1 MHYIFLVLYL
11 ITSVLH
17 LIASYKDDKEWRKRT
32 KPFLLFFLILF
43 YVTAPQEKNIYL
55 ILALV
60 FSWLGDLLLMGKGNT
75 MFTLGGISFGLSH
88 LFFILTFT
96 GFIIFEHVNFIFVIL
111 LFTIYAVLSFIVI
124 KLVKDTT
131 PRKMVVPM
139 YVYLIFN
146 TIMNLFA
153 FMQTGFGNRQE
164 LTFSFTLAS
173 YIGAALFFISDCVL
187 FIVRYYKDPEAIW
200 KKHFTVMITYLLAEL
215 LIVLGVLYR

>member
-32 KPFLLFFLILF
+32 KPLLLFFLLLF
-43 YVTAPQEKNIYL
+43 YLLAPQEKNVFL

-60 FSWLGDLLLMGKGNT
+60 FSWLGDILLMGKGNT

-96 GFIIFEHVNFIFVIL
+96 GFIIFEHVNLVFVIL
-111 LFTIYAVLSFIVI
+111 LFTIYAVLSYIVI

-131 PRKMVVPM
+131 PKKMVVPM

-164 LTFSFTLAS
+164 LTFSFTLVS
-173 YIGAALFFISDCVL
+173 YIGAVLFFISDCVL
-187 FIVRYYKDPEAIW
+187 FIVRYYKDPDAIW

>member
-17 LIASYKDDKEWRKRT
+17 LIASYRDDKNWRKRT
-32 KPFLLFFLILF
+32 KPLLLLFLILF
-43 YVTAPQEKNIYL
+43 YVTAPQEKNVYL
-55 ILALV
+55 ILARV

-96 GFIIFEHVNFIFVIL
+96 GFIIFEHVNLIFVLL
-111 LFTIYAVLSFIVI
+111 LFTIYAVLSYIVI

-164 LTFSFTLAS
+164 LTFSFTLVS

-187 FIVRYYKDPEAIW
+187 FVVRYYKDPKAIW
-200 KKHFTVMITYLLAEL
+200 KKHFTVMLTYLLAEL

>member
-17 LIASYKDDKEWRKRT
+17 LIASYRDDKNWRKRT
-32 KPFLLFFLILF
+32 KPLLLLFLILF
-43 YVTAPQEKNIYL
+43 YVTAPQEKNVYL

-96 GFIIFEHVNFIFVIL
+96 GFIIFEHVNLIFVLL
-111 LFTIYAVLSFIVI
+111 LFTIYAVLSYIVI

-131 PRKMVVPM
+131 PKKMVVPM

-164 LTFSFTLAS
+164 LTFSFTLVS

-187 FIVRYYKDPEAIW
+187 FVVRYYKDPEAIR
-200 KKHFTVMITYLLAEL
+200 KKHFTVMFTYLLAEL

>member
-17 LIASYKDDKEWRKRT
+17 LIASYRDDKNWRKRT
-32 KPFLLFFLILF
+32 KPLLLLFLILF
-43 YVTAPQEKNIYL
+43 YVTAPQEKNVYL

-96 GFIIFEHVNFIFVIL
+96 GFIIFEHVNLIFVLL
-111 LFTIYAVLSFIVI
+111 LFTIYAVLSYIVI

-164 LTFSFTLAS
+164 LTFSFTLVS

-187 FIVRYYKDPEAIW
+187 FVVRYYKDPEAIW
-200 KKHFTVMITYLLAEL
+200 KKHFTVMFTYLLAEL

>member
-1 MHYIFLVLYL
+1 MHYIFLVLCL

-17 LIASYKDDKEWRKRT
+17 LIASFKDDKEWRKRT
-32 KPFLLFFLILF
+32 KPLLLFFLLLF
-43 YVTAPQEKNIYL
+43 YLLAPQEKNVFL
-55 ILALV
+55 ILALI
-60 FSWLGDLLLMGKGNT
+60 FSWLGDILLMGKGNT
-75 MFTLGGISFGLSH
+75 MFTIGGISFGLSH

-96 GFIIFEHVNFIFVIL
+96 GYIIFEDVNPVFVVL
-111 LFTIYAVLSFIVI
+111 LFTIYAVLSYIVI

-131 PRKMVVPM
+131 PKKMVVPM

-164 LTFSFTLAS
+164 LTFSFTLVS

-200 KKHFTVMITYLLAEL
+200 KKHFTVMLTYLLAEL

>member
-17 LIASYKDDKEWRKRT
+17 LIASYRDDKNWRKRT
-32 KPFLLFFLILF
+32 KPLLLLFLILF
-43 YVTAPQEKNIYL
+43 YVTAPQEKNVYL

-96 GFIIFEHVNFIFVIL
+96 GFIIFEHVNLIFVLL
-111 LFTIYAVLSFIVI
+111 LFTIYAVLSYIVI

-164 LTFSFTLAS
+164 LTFSFTLVS

-187 FIVRYYKDPEAIW
+187 FVVRYYKDPKAIW
-200 KKHFTVMITYLLAEL
+200 KKHFTVMLTYLLAEL

>member
-17 LIASYKDDKEWRKRT
+17 LIASYRDDKDWRRRT
-32 KPFLLFFLILF
+32 MPLLLFFLILF
-43 YVTAPQEKNIYL
+43 YVTSPQEKNVYL

-88 LFFILTFT
+88 LFFIFTFT
-96 GFIIFEHVNFIFVIL
+96 GFIIFEHVNLVFVIL
-111 LFTIYAVLSFIVI
+111 LFTIYAVLSYIVI

-131 PRKMVVPM
+131 PKKMVVPM

-164 LTFSFTLAS
+164 LTFSFTLVS

-187 FIVRYYKDPEAIW
+187 FVVRYYKDPEAIW
-200 KKHFTVMITYLLAEL
+200 KKHFTVMFTYLLAEL

>member
-1 MHYIFLVLYL
+1 MHYIFLALYL

-17 LIASYKDDKEWRKRT
+17 LIASYKDDKEGRKKT
-32 KPFLLFFLILF
+32 KPLLLFFLILF

-96 GFIIFEHVNFIFVIL
+96 GFIIFEHVNLIFVLL
-111 LFTIYAVLSFIVI
+111 LFTIYALLSYIVI

-131 PRKMVVPM
+131 PKKMVVPM

-146 TIMNLFA
+146 TVMNLFA

-164 LTFSFTLAS
+164 LTFSFTLVS